1 MKLRKLQISR
11 SLSMNTTEHDR
22 IARAAGVV
30 GSATL
35 LSRILGYA
43 RDMVVAYFFG
53 AGLATDAFFV
63 AFRIPNTLRRLF
75 GEGSMTVSFLP
86 VYTEYLLHRTEEE
99 SQELV
104 DVAFTLASSV
114 LMALTILGIVFAP
127 QITVLL
133 APGFEDP
140 KKVELT
146 IFMLRI
152 VFPYLFFI
160 GLFALAMGVLNAHR
174 HFAAPAL
181 APSLLNV
188 SMIASAYLLFHR
200 LAEPVVSLS
209 IGVLFGGVIQLAFQ
223 FPFLIKKGVMFRF
236 NFRFFHP
243 AIKRICILMGPAVLG
258 QGVAQINVLVGNI
271 IASFL
276 LEGSISY
283 LYYAYRLIEFPL
295 GVFVIAL
302 GTAALPSFS
311 QLVSEGKMEEFR
323 DTISFSLRLVLFVA
337 VPAMVGLI
345 VLRVPIIHLL
355 FQHGAFGYD
364 DTLMAARALFYFAI
378 GLWAIAGVRILAPAF
393 YAVQDTKTPVKMAV
407 VSLFANVG
415 LSLILMGPMKHAG
428 LAVANSLASILYVSL
443 LLVWLRKKI
452 GEIDRARI
460 MRSLLQI
467 AAASAATGW
476 VAYWVVGRTSWMN
489 PGYWGEKI
497 LILGAA
503 IVAGMFTYIVI
514 SYLLRNDELSFL
526 IGLLWGKRKELRRE
540 GEIE

>member
-1 MKLRKLQISR
+1 MSR
-11 SLSMNTTEHDR
+11 SPAMNTTEHVR

-43 RDMVVAYFFG
+43 RDMVIAYFFG
-53 AGLATDAFFV
+53 VGLATDAFFV

-86 VYTEYLLHRTEEE
+86 VYTEYLVHRTKEE
-99 SQELV
+99 SRELV
-104 DVAFTLASSV
+104 DVAFTLASLV

-127 QITVLL
+127 HITALL

-146 IFMLRI
+146 ILMLRI

-160 GLFALAMGVLNAHR
+160 GLVALAMGVLNAHR

-181 APSLLNV
+181 APTLLNV

-209 IGVLFGGVIQLAFQ
+209 IGVLFGGVAQLAFQ
-223 FPFLIKKGVMFRF
+223 LPFLIKKGVMFRF
-236 NFRFFHP
+236 NFRFLHP
-243 AIKRICILMGPAVLG
+243 AIKRICMLMGPAVLG
-258 QGVAQINVLVGNI
+258 QGVAQINVLVGTI

-283 LYYAYRLIEFPL
+283 LYYGYRLIEFPL

-323 DTISFSLRLVLFVA
+323 DTISFSVRLVLFVA

-345 VLRVPIIHLL
+345 VLREPIIHLL
-355 FQHGAFGYD
+355 FQHGAFDHD

-415 LSLILMGPMKHAG
+415 LSLILMGPMNHAG
-428 LAVANSLASILYVSL
+428 LALANSLASILYVSL

-452 GEIDRARI
+452 GEIDRSRI

-467 AAASAATGW
+467 AVASAATGW

-489 PGYWGEKI
+489 PGNWGEKI
-497 LILGAA
+497 LFLGAA

-514 SYLLRNDELSFL
+514 SYLLRNAELSFL
-526 IGLLWGKRKELRRE
+526 IGLLRGKRKQLRHE

>member
-1 MKLRKLQISR
+1 MSGI
-11 SLSMNTTEHDR
+11 EHDR

-43 RDMVVAYFFG
+43 RDMVIAYFFG

-86 VYTEYLLHRTEEE
+86 VYTEYLVHRTKEE

-104 DVAFTLASSV
+104 DVAFTLASAV

-127 QITVLL
+127 QITALL
-133 APGFEDP
+133 APGFDDP
-140 KKVELT
+140 KKIELT

-160 GLFALAMGVLNAHR
+160 GLVALAMGILNAHR
-174 HFAAPAL
+174 HFVAPAL
-181 APSLLNV
+181 APTLLNLSMMV
-188 SMIASAYLLFHR
+188 SAFLLFHR
-200 LAEPVVSLS
+200 LAEPIVSLA
-209 IGVLFGGVIQLAFQ
+209 IGVLFGGVVQLAFQ
-223 FPFLIKKGVMFRF
+223 IPFLINKEVMFRF
-236 NFRFFHP
+236 SFRFFHP
-243 AIKRICILMGPAVLG
+243 AIKRICLLMGPAVLG

-311 QLVSEGKMEEFR
+311 QFVSEGKMEEFR
-323 DTISFSLRLVLFVA
+323 DAICFSVRLVLFVA

-345 VLRVPIIHLL
+345 ILRIPIIHLL
-355 FQHGAFGYD
+355 FQHGAFDYD

-407 VSLFANVG
+407 VSLFANIG
-415 LSLILMGPMKHAG
+415 LSLVLMGPMKHAG
-428 LAVANSLASILYVSL
+428 LALANSLASMTYVFL
-443 LLVWLRKKI
+443 LLIWLKRRIGKI
-452 GEIDRARI
+452 EWGRI
-460 MRSLLQI
+460 LRSLAQVVF
-467 AAASAATGW
+467 ASGIMGW
-476 VAYWVVGRTSWMN
+476 VASWVAGKTSWVS
-489 PGYWGEKI
+489 PGYWGEKV
-497 LILGAA
+497 LFL
-503 IVAGMFTYIVI
+503 VAGIAAGVLTYISI
-514 SYLLRNDELSFL
+514 SYLLKNGELSF
-526 IGLLWGKRKELRRE
+526 IIDLLWGKRKQLGFRRRS
-540 GEIE
+540 

>member
-1 MKLRKLQISR
+1 
-11 SLSMNTTEHDR
+11 MNTTEHDR

-43 RDMVVAYFFG
+43 RDMVIAYFFG

-86 VYTEYLLHRTEEE
+86 VYTEYLVHRTKEE

-104 DVAFTLASSV
+104 DVAFTLASAV

-133 APGFEDP
+133 APGFDDP
-140 KKVELT
+140 KKIELT

-181 APSLLNV
+181 APTLLNV

-223 FPFLIKKGVMFRF
+223 IPFLVKKGVMFRF

-283 LYYAYRLIEFPL
+283 LYYGYRLIEFPL

-355 FQHGAFGYD
+355 FQHGAFDYD

-407 VSLFANVG
+407 VSLFANIG
-415 LSLILMGPMKHAG
+415 FSLILMGPMKHAG
-428 LAVANSLASILYVSL
+428 LALANSLAAIIYVSL

-452 GEIDRARI
+452 GEIHWARI
-460 MRSLLQI
+460 GRSLLQI
-467 AAASAATGW
+467 AVASAATGW
-476 VAYWVVGRTSWMN
+476 VAYWVVGMTSWTD
-489 PGYWGEKI
+489 PGNWGEKI
-497 LILGAA
+497 LFLGAA
-503 IVAGMFTYIVI
+503 IVAGMFTYILI
-514 SYLLRNDELSFL
+514 SYLLKNGELSFL
-526 IGLLWGKRKELRRE
+526 LRMVRGKRKQLKHE
-540 GEIE
+540 GEIK